1 MQKYSFT
8 YGLRKAALY
17 SLTGIG
23 TLVAF
28 AGLSDIQ
35 IWDLFEQYV
44 RPVVGSLT
52 VGGAVTM
59 AINYV
64 RFKKTVSRSQ

>member
-1 MQKYSFT
+1 MQSYSFT

-17 SLTGIG
+17 SLTAIG

-28 AGLSDIQ
+28 AGFSEIQ
-35 IWDLFEQYV
+35 IWDLIEQYV

-64 RFKKTVSRSQ
+64 RFKKSVAK

>member
-1 MQKYSFT
+1 MKYSFT
-8 YGLRKAALY
+8 YGLKKAALY

-28 AGLSDIQ
+28 AGFSDVE
-35 IWDLFEQYV
+35 IWSLLEEYV
-44 RPVVGSLT
+44 RPAIGSLT

-64 RFKKTVSRSQ
+64 RFKKSVSK

>member
-1 MQKYSFT
+1 MQYSFT

-17 SLTGIG
+17 SLTAIG

-28 AGLSDIQ
+28 AGFSEIQ
-35 IWDLFEQYV
+35 IWDLFEEYV
-44 RPVVGSLT
+44 RPLVGSLT
-52 VGGAVTM
+52 VGGAVTL

-64 RFKKTVSRSQ
+64 RFKRDVSRDQ

>member
-1 MQKYSFT
+1 MQKYSVI

-17 SLTGIG
+17 SLTAIG

-28 AGLSDIQ
+28 AGFSEIQ
-35 IWDLFEQYV
+35 IWDLFEEYV

-52 VGGAVTM
+52 VGGAITM
-59 AINYV
+59 MINYV
-64 RFKKTVSRSQ
+64 RFKRSVAK